1 MSKIIGIDLG
11 TTNSCVSVMEGNEPV
26 VIPNAEGK
34 RTTPSVIAFVD
45 GGEIKVG
52 DPAKRQAVTN
62 PTKTIS
68 SIKRFMGSKYSESKD
83 DAKRSAYKVV
93 KGDNDTARVDID
105 GRLYTPQELSA
116 MILQKMKKTAED
128 YLGTT
133 VSEAVVTV
141 PAYFNDAQ
149 RQATKEAGEISGLK
163 VQRIINEP
171 TAAALAYGLDKS
183 NKDQKIAVYDLGGG
197 TFDISVLE
205 LGDGVF
211 EVLSTNGDTRLGGDD
226 FDDAIIQWLAFEYD
240 EQENID
246 LRKDPM
252 ALQRLK
258 EAAEKAK
265 IELSSST
272 QTEINLPYISATDSG
287 PKHLVKTLTRS
298 KFEQLC
304 SDLVKRSM
312 DPVKKA
318 LKDAGLKTGDIDEVI
333 LVGGSTRIPVIQNE
347 VEKFFGKKPSKGVNP
362 DEVVAVGA
370 AIQGGVLTGD
380 VKDVLLLDVTPL
392 SLGIETMGGVL
403 TKLIESNTT
412 IPSKKSQVFS
422 TAADN
427 QPSVEI
433 HVLQGERSMAK
444 DNKTIGR
451 FHLDGIPPAARG
463 IPQIEVTFDI
473 DANGIIQVTA
483 LDKATNKSQDIRIE
497 ASSGLSEDEIEKM
510 KKEAEANAESDKK
523 LKEEV
528 DTLNSADAMIFQTES
543 QLKEYGDKLSDD
555 KKKVIEDAHQSLK
568 KAHESKDIEL
578 IKTELEKIN
587 EAWKNASEELYKA
600 QAESAKNADSATDS
614 DQNKSSKANKGSDDD
629 VQDVDFEEVK

>member
-1 MSKIIGIDLG
+1 
-11 TTNSCVSVMEGNEPV
+11 
-26 VIPNAEGK
+26 
-34 RTTPSVIAFVD
+34 
-45 GGEIKVG
+45 
-52 DPAKRQAVTN
+52 
-62 PTKTIS
+62 
-68 SIKRFMGSKYSESKD
+68 
-83 DAKRSAYKVV
+83 
-93 KGDNDTARVDID
+93 
-105 GRLYTPQELSA
+105 
-116 MILQKMKKTAED
+116 
-128 YLGTT
+128 
-133 VSEAVVTV
+133 
-141 PAYFNDAQ
+141 
-149 RQATKEAGEISGLK
+149 
-163 VQRIINEP
+163 
-171 TAAALAYGLDKS
+171 
-183 NKDQKIAVYDLGGG
+183 
-197 TFDISVLE
+197 
-205 LGDGVF
+205 
-211 EVLSTNGDTRLGGDD
+211 
-226 FDDAIIQWLAFEYD
+226 
-240 EQENID
+240 
-246 LRKDPM
+246 
-252 ALQRLK
+252 
-258 EAAEKAK
+258 
-265 IELSSST
+265 
-272 QTEINLPYISATDSG
+272 
-287 PKHLVKTLTRS
+287 
-298 KFEQLC
+298 
-304 SDLVKRSM
+304 
-312 DPVKKA
+312 
-318 LKDAGLKTGDIDEVI
+318 VI
-333 LVGGSTRIPVIQNE
+333 LVGGSTRIPIIQKE
-347 VEKFFGKKPSKGVNP
+347 VESLFGKKPSKGVNP

-451 FHLDGIPPAARG
+451 FHLDGIPPSPRG
-463 IPQIEVTFDI
+463 VPQIEVTFDI

-497 ASSGLSEDEIEKM
+497 ASSGLTEEEIEKM

-543 QLKEYGDKLSDD
+543 QLKEYGDKISDD
-555 KKKVIEDAHQSLK
+555 KKKAIEDALETLK

-600 QAESAKNADSATDS
+600 QAESAKSTDQEPKNS
-614 DQNKSSKANKGSDDD
+614 GKKSKGSDDD

>member
-1 MSKIIGIDLG
+1 
-11 TTNSCVSVMEGNEPV
+11 ME
-26 VIPNAEGK
+26 
-34 RTTPSVIAFVD
+34 
-45 GGEIKVG
+45 
-52 DPAKRQAVTN
+52 
-62 PTKTIS
+62 
-68 SIKRFMGSKYSESKD
+68 
-83 DAKRSAYKVV
+83 
-93 KGDNDTARVDID
+93 
-105 GRLYTPQELSA
+105 
-116 MILQKMKKTAED
+116 
-128 YLGTT
+128 
-133 VSEAVVTV
+133 
-141 PAYFNDAQ
+141 
-149 RQATKEAGEISGLK
+149 
-163 VQRIINEP
+163 
-171 TAAALAYGLDKS
+171 
-183 NKDQKIAVYDLGGG
+183 
-197 TFDISVLE
+197 
-205 LGDGVF
+205 
-211 EVLSTNGDTRLGGDD
+211 
-226 FDDAIIQWLAFEYD
+226 
-240 EQENID
+240 
-246 LRKDPM
+246 
-252 ALQRLK
+252 
-258 EAAEKAK
+258 
-265 IELSSST
+265 
-272 QTEINLPYISATDSG
+272 
-287 PKHLVKTLTRS
+287 
-298 KFEQLC
+298 
-304 SDLVKRSM
+304 
-312 DPVKKA
+312 PVKKA
-318 LKDAGLKTGDIDEVI
+318 LKDAGLNKSDIDEVI

-392 SLGIETMGGVL
+392 SLGIETMGGVM

-451 FHLDGIPPAARG
+451 FHLDGIPPSPRG
-463 IPQIEVTFDI
+463 VPQIEVTFDI

-497 ASSGLSEDEIEKM
+497 ASSGLTEEEIEKM

-543 QLKEYGDKLSDD
+543 QLKEYGDKIPDD
-555 KKKVIEDAHQSLK
+555 KKKSIEDALETLK

-600 QAESAKNADSATDS
+600 QAESAKSTDQEPKNS
-614 DQNKSSKANKGSDDD
+614 GKKSKGSDDD

>member
-1 MSKIIGIDLG
+1 
-11 TTNSCVSVMEGNEPV
+11 
-26 VIPNAEGK
+26 
-34 RTTPSVIAFVD
+34 
-45 GGEIKVG
+45 
-52 DPAKRQAVTN
+52 
-62 PTKTIS
+62 
-68 SIKRFMGSKYSESKD
+68 
-83 DAKRSAYKVV
+83 
-93 KGDNDTARVDID
+93 
-105 GRLYTPQELSA
+105 
-116 MILQKMKKTAED
+116 
-128 YLGTT
+128 
-133 VSEAVVTV
+133 
-141 PAYFNDAQ
+141 
-149 RQATKEAGEISGLK
+149 
-163 VQRIINEP
+163 
-171 TAAALAYGLDKS
+171 
-183 NKDQKIAVYDLGGG
+183 
-197 TFDISVLE
+197 
-205 LGDGVF
+205 
-211 EVLSTNGDTRLGGDD
+211 
-226 FDDAIIQWLAFEYD
+226 
-240 EQENID
+240 
-246 LRKDPM
+246 M